1 MVNQRQTIN
10 TYDIDGVITIGITP
24 RPEDIIITGRSY
36 EEAPETYKML
46 QEKGIFN
53 AVYFQPCSYSETS
66 RESSG
71 IWKGELLKSL
81 LEKGVVIEKHFE
93 DDPIQKKE
101 IEARVNVPVVLL
113 EHNLTNKEKEHHY
126 EW

>member
-1 MVNQRQTIN
+1 MANQRQAIN

-46 QEKGIFN
+46 HERGIYN
-53 AVYFQPCSYSETS
+53 VVYFQPLKYSDIS

-71 IWKGELLKSL
+71 VWKGGLLKYFL
-81 LEKGVVIEKHFE
+81 QQGLKIDKLF
-93 DDPIQKKE
+93 ITF
-101 IEARVNVPVVLL
+101 I
-113 EHNLTNKEKEHHY
+113 
-126 EW
+126 